1 MDEENFRQSEVGQGE
16 NELQDEQDKDR
27 QITPTSTMTDLRKSH
42 KIEIE
47 GYINYSTP
55 KVDEFNTLGSN
66 DLSTSEFN
74 LLQNDDDQ
82 SIVNFLQQV
91 PIFIGNHYVEVIEG
105 VMHLYKENKLTPL
118 GEEAERS
125 DLICML
131 SISTSKS
138 IHDILQLTAPFNQDI
153 LHIQIIRD
161 SSPQQYMALL
171 KFHNQRSADE
181 FYNTFNGTQ
190 YNTIEPEVCN
200 LAYVAFVEVASESK
214 NLTDQEN
221 KSSDTEAQK
230 KSTLPLTGFTEL
242 PSCPVCLERMDESV
256 QGVLTILCKHTFHAK
271 CLDQWYDSTCPVCRY
286 CQTPEFDGDSRCAEC
301 GSMSTT
307 QDTLWICLICGHI
320 GCGRYVE
327 GHAHKHF
334 KDTHHTYAMQL
345 GINNRVWDYA
355 GDNYVHR
362 LLANKDGEPVE
373 VKAGGAAA
381 GGGNPIVPDEKI
393 DAVQLEYTYLLTNQ
407 LENQRHYYEETMAS
421 LEKSK
426 QEQIE
431 ELLEA
436 NHHLN
441 QENGK
446 LTEQLKNLKKDRQT
460 TEKKITQLNQK
471 LTKVQAELIEERELN
486 KALREN
492 QDQWQKKFVENEKTS
507 AEYKTKTEV
516 EINELK
522 EQLRDIMFY
531 LEAKEKLGQV
541 DDGAVTQE
549 ELHNSQVVI
558 QQSPGC
564 SNGKTK
570 HKKGK

>member
-1 MDEENFRQSEVGQGE
+1 M
-16 NELQDEQDKDR
+16 L
-27 QITPTSTMTDLRKSH
+27 DLRKPH

-47 GYINYSTP
+47 GYINYASQR
-55 KVDEFNTLGSN
+55 VEEADAAADSS
-66 DLSTSEFN
+66 DLTSEFK
-74 LLQNDDDQ
+74 LLQDDDDQ
-82 SIVNFLQQV
+82 AMANFLQQV

-105 VMHLYKENKLTPL
+105 VMHLYKENKFTPL

-153 LHIQIIRD
+153 MHIQIIRD
-161 SSPQQYMALL
+161 SNPQQYMALL

-190 YNTIEPEVCN
+190 YNTIEKEVCN
-200 LAYVAFVEVASESK
+200 LAYVAFVEVAASE
-214 NLTDQEN
+214 T
-221 KSSDTEAQK
+221 KSSSGAGDGDQAPDGAASNSNEPLKMTR
-230 KSTLPLTGFTEL
+230 LPLTGFTEL

-256 QGVLTILCKHTFHAK
+256 QGVLTILCKHTFHGK
-271 CLDQWYDSTCPVCRY
+271 CLNQWVDSTCPVCRY

-301 GSMSTT
+301 GSKSTT

-345 GINNRVWDYA
+345 GTNNRVWDYA

-373 VKAGGAAA
+373 VKPGDAC
-381 GGGNPIVPDEKI
+381 GNSIVSDEKF
-393 DAVQLEYTYLLTNQ
+393 DALQLEYTYLLTNQ
-407 LENQRHYYEETMAS
+407 LEKQRYYYEETMAG
-421 LEKSK
+421 LEKRK

-436 NHHLN
+436 NHQLN

-446 LTEQLKNLKKDRQT
+446 LSEQLTGLKKDRQT
-460 TEKKITQLNQK
+460 MEKKITQLNQK
-471 LTKVQAELIEERELN
+471 LTKVQAELVEERELN
-486 KALREN
+486 KALRAN
-492 QDQWQKKFVENEKTS
+492 QEQWQKKFLDNEKTA
-507 AEYKTKTEV
+507 AEYKTKTDAEMS
-516 EINELK
+516 ELR
-522 EQLRDIMFY
+522 EQLRDIMFF

-558 QQSPGC
+558 QQSPSDG
-564 SNGKTK
+564 NKAR